1 MSLLPTSL
9 PASRIPDPAQAPPL
23 RWGILAPGGIA
34 RAFADALRKHTRQEL
49 VAVGSRSKERADAF
63 ASTFDIPKAYGD
75 YQALVADP
83 DVDVVYVA
91 SPHSEHRDQAL
102 LVIEAGKHLL
112 VEKAFTRNA
121 AEAGEVIAAARAA
134 GVALMEAMWTRFLPG
149 IDVLRQVIADGV
161 LGRVTTLMADHGQ
174 YFDFDPQHRLY
185 NPDLAGGAL
194 LDLGVYP
201 VSFTSFAL
209 RNPSVDAAGGELAE
223 TGVDGQISALLSDE
237 NDAQALVN
245 TTLWAQTPTTATV
258 AGTIARA
265 ELTGPF
271 YAPTELVLNARA
283 GSVLPH
289 DGGPIRGHEGL
300 AYEAAHLA
308 QLVADGSTESPL
320 LPLDETL
327 SIMALMDDIRARV
340 GVRLPG
346 ED

>member
-1 MSLLPTSL
+1 MP
-9 PASRIPDPAQAPPL
+9 R
-23 RWGILAPGGIA
+23 
-34 RAFADALRKHTRQEL
+34 E
-49 VAVGSRSKERADAF
+49 AV
-63 ASTFDIPKAYGD
+63 
-75 YQALVADP
+75 Q
-83 DVDVVYVA
+83 
-91 SPHSEHRDQAL
+91 
-102 LVIEAGKHLL
+102 VID
-112 VEKAFTRNA
+112 
-121 AEAGEVIAAARAA
+121 AARTA

-161 LGRVTTLMADHGQ
+161 LGRVTTLIADHGQ

-201 VSFTSFAL
+201 VSFASFAL
-209 RNPSVDAAGGELAE
+209 QNPGVGRRPRRVDRDRGGRA
-223 TGVDGQISALLSDE
+223 DQRPALGRQR
-237 NDAQALVN
+237 AQALVN

-271 YAPTELVLNARA
+271 YSPTELVLNARD
-283 GSVLPH
+283 GSVLTH

-308 QLVADGSTESPL
+308 QLVADGRTESPL

-327 SIMALMDDIRARV
+327 SIMTLMDEIRAAV

-346 ED
+346 EG

>member
-9 PASRIPDPAQAPPL
+9 PTSRIPDAVQAPPL
-23 RWGILAPGGIA
+23 RWGIMAPGGIA
-34 RAFADALRKHTRQEL
+34 RSFADALRKHTRQEL
-49 VAVGSRSKERADAF
+49 VAVGSRSQERADTF
-63 ASTFDIPKAYGD
+63 ASAFEIPKAYGD
-75 YQALVADP
+75 YRALVADP

-102 LVIEAGKHLL
+102 LVIGAGKHVL
-112 VEKAFTRNA
+112 VEKAFARNA
-121 AEAGEVIAAARAA
+121 SEAGEVIDAARAA

-149 IDVLRQVIADGV
+149 IDVLRQVITEGV
-161 LGRVTTLMADHGQ
+161 LGQVTTLIADHGQ

-201 VSFTSFAL
+201 VSFSSFAL
-209 RNPSVDAAGGELAE
+209 QNPSLAAASGALAKN
-223 TGVDGQISALLSDE
+223 GVDGQISALLSDE

-245 TTLWAQTPTTATV
+245 TTLWAQTPTTAAV
-258 AGTIARA
+258 AGTTARA

-271 YAPTELVLNARA
+271 YSPTELVVSARD
-283 GSVLPH
+283 GSVLTH

-308 QLVADGSTESPL
+308 QLVADGRTESPL

-340 GVRLPG
+340 GVQLPG
-346 ED
+346 ES